1 MKRFLYRAFIFVIV
15 LLFFHHPKIL
25 AEEKEKGELF
35 SILCVGDIFPVN
47 EAEQYI
53 LSRGISYPF
62 KKIKNEFLK
71 YDFIFGN
78 LETPV
83 TGRGT
88 PYADKA
94 YSFRIKPELAA
105 CLRDLKID
113 AVSIANNHLMD
124 YNVEGMRDTISYLDF
139 LNISHAGGGEN
150 LKEARRPAVLR
161 FGGSEIYVL
170 AYCNRPPVE
179 YYATDRSPGIAPIN
193 IEIIKDDI
201 ATYKTKNNIVLVSL
215 HWGIEQTSNPQSDQI
230 RTAHQIIDS
239 GADAIIGHHPHWPQ
253 GIEIYNGKPIIYSL
267 GNFING
273 YYNHIE
279 MDNIAV
285 ALYFRG
291 SMLKRLNILPIAGQ
305 NRTIQFQPYV
315 LRGDS
320 ADRLLQMIQNLSKKL
335 NTDMQISG
343 GVGFIPLIQNNI
355 SIGER
360 SGGFTNNL
368 MMIDKK

>member
-1 MKRFLYRAFIFVIV
+1 MRRILYHAFIFVFI
-15 LLFFHHPKIL
+15 LFFFHQPTIS
-25 AEEKEKGELF
+25 AEKKRELF
-35 SILCVGDIFPVN
+35 SVLCVGDIFPVN

-53 LSRGISYPF
+53 LLKGISYPF

-83 TGRGT
+83 TRRGT

-94 YSFRIKPELAA
+94 YSFRIRPELAA

-124 YNVEGMRDTISYLDF
+124 YNVEGMEDTISYLDF
-139 LNISHAGGGEN
+139 LNISHAGGGDN
-150 LKEARRPAVLR
+150 LNEARRPAILK
-161 FGGSEIYVL
+161 FGKTDIYVL
-170 AYCNRPPVE
+170 AYCNRPPKE
-179 YYATDRSPGIAPIN
+179 YYATNRSPGITPIN

-201 ATYKTKNNIVLVSL
+201 ATYKARDNIVLVSL
-215 HWGIEQTSNPQSDQI
+215 HWGIEQTSNPQPGQI
-230 RTAHQIIDS
+230 RTAHEIIDS

-279 MDNIAV
+279 MDNMAV

-291 SMLKRLNILPIAGQ
+291 SSLEQLKILPIAGQ
-305 NRTIQFQPYV
+305 NKIIQFQPYL
-315 LRGDS
+315 LRGSS
-320 ADRLLQMIQNLSKKL
+320 AGRLLEMIQNLSKKL
-335 NTDMQISG
+335 NTDLQISG
-343 GVGFIPLIQNNI
+343 GFGFIPVNQNNI

-360 SGGFTNNL
+360 SDGFTNNL
-368 MMIDKK
+368 IMIDKK